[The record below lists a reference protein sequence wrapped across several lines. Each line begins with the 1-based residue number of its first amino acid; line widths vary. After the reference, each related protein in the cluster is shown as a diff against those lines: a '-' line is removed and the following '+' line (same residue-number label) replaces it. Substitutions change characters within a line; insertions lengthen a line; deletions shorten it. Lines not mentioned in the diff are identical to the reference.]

1 MYQNLCWLA
10 ISSLMLLLVSCNKD
24 DTFCIEGINIKDS
37 VTTGNA
43 SFTLPN
49 GQTYSG
55 LGAPPAQT
63 VFGDYTGGFQSVVTK
78 QTPTATGQDVELVH
92 FFDDGKGNTFWTNDK
107 ATFTPL
113 DTTFTLFQV
122 NNVMT
127 IVGGTGDFAC
137 ASGQLINQGPV
148 NFVTNTLERN
158 LSGRICGG
166 CD

>member
-1 MYQNLCWLA
+1 MRQKLFSPILC
-10 ISSLMLLLVSCNKD
+10 SLLLLLASCNKD
-24 DTFCIEGINIKDS
+24 KTFCIEGINIKDS
-37 VTTGNA
+37 VTTGNT

-55 LGAPPAQT
+55 LGAPPAPT
-63 VFGDYTGGFQSVVTK
+63 VFGEYTGGFQSVVTK

-113 DTTFTLFQV
+113 DTTFTRFQV
-122 NNVMT
+122 NNIMT
-127 IVGGTGDFAC
+127 IVGGTGDFEC
-137 ASGQLINQGPV
+137 ASGQLTNQGPV

-158 LSGRICGG
+158 LSGKICGG